1 MEGLDFSNIDK
12 ELLKIIV
19 EDHINHSRSLPFVLN
34 LGYTNKDAF
43 VMRHI
48 DGMGYKDICSI
59 MDIKLAKLKRGIR
72 LFRGDL
78 IREINFDSLIKQW
91 DRDKKLN
98 VLING

>member
-1 MEGLDFSNIDK
+1 MFDFSNIDK
-12 ELLKIIV
+12 ELLKIVIDGHTECDV
-19 EDHINHSRSLPFVLN
+19 IFH
-34 LGYTNKDAF
+34 LGNGYSNKDAF

-59 MDIKLAKLKRGIR
+59 MDINLAKLKRGIR

-91 DRDKKLN
+91 ERDKKLN

>member
-48 DGMGYKDICSI
+48 DGMCYKDICSI
-59 MDIKLAKLKRGIR
+59 MDINLAKLKRGIR

-78 IREINFDSLIKQW
+78 IRGNFDSLIKQW
-91 DRDKKLN
+91 DRDIKLN
-98 VLING
+98 ILLND